1 MKQII
6 FLLGMMLSLNSFA
19 VYRSQGW
26 NWYAIPAVDYS
37 EDAPTQA
44 NTATPPESYSA
55 QMERFQA
62 HYKEALNKAVLTQ
75 DVEDVAYAARL
86 HKWMIE
92 QSQNYGNAM
101 KQVLL
106 KYPELSNE
114 IKFPTAHLAR
124 QVAYQEKKAERKAAI
139 EKLSKT
145 HGLFYFY
152 QGASPY
158 DQTMAP
164 SVQDLADEYGIHL
177 IGFAVDG
184 HPLPDIKHNK
194 PHTKQ
199 MQHLGVKAL
208 PALMLVNPK
217 TQASMPL
224 AYGFIAQ
231 DDVKDRFVDLATN
244 STKEPLKCA
253 E

>member
-1 MKQII
+1 MKQIV
-6 FLLGMMLSLNSFA
+6 FLLGIMLSLNSFG

-26 NWYAIPAVDYS
+26 NWYALPAVDYT
-37 EDAPTQA
+37 ENTPTQV
-44 NTATPPESYSA
+44 NTAAPETYSQ

-62 HYKEALNKAVLTQ
+62 HYKEALNKAELTQ
-75 DVEDVAYAARL
+75 DIEDVAYAARL

-114 IKFPTAHLAR
+114 LKFPTSHLAR
-124 QVAYQEKKAERKAAI
+124 QVAHQEKKATRKAAI
-139 EKLSKT
+139 EKLAKT

-152 QGASPY
+152 QGGSPY
-158 DQTMAP
+158 DQAMAE
-164 SVQDLADEYGIHL
+164 SVQDLADEYDITL

-184 HPLPDIKHNK
+184 QPLSQIKHNK

-199 MQHLGVKAL
+199 MQNLGVKAL
-208 PALMLVNPK
+208 PALVLVNPN
-217 TQASMPL
+217 TQQSMPL

-244 STKEPLKCA
+244 YTKAPL
-253 E
+253 